1 MSKNIKANDKI
12 ANRSAF
18 RAEKNFCNNYK
29 IESLEPRFMMDAAI
43 DYVQFVDNYDQVGS
57 IVEMQL
63 DNLQSPDLSD
73 LGIEGGIQ
81 SIKDTIADLGSDAE
95 TALSSLYTQ
104 LTSKLQ
110 LLTEAQGVL
119 KDDQNNI
126 VSVDAQTLKNTL
138 NQLFVEDFEQ
148 LSALNIAY
156 ETTQNGF
163 KLTYSPEAELIALP
177 QVGLSIGGC
186 ISGVGAN
193 KNLGVS
199 AKLDVTFDLSD
210 ADGDGSVDSVEP
222 VSVAIRDVKALI
234 ENVGGTAKF
243 MNLSVSEIDDSDT
256 DLLLKYSSS
265 STEISS
271 AVHLEFN
278 VDTSSNDNF
287 PFAFLG
293 NIGVDKEEA
302 GAISV
307 SVPEMELKNDPR
319 FEIFSL
325 ENALSTIS
333 SSFTKIPFIRDFEFG
348 PEENKKRIA
357 EYVEDLQEY
366 WADVALAINGAM
378 NAIKNTSD
386 PDTYDYSLDLN
397 NVKSFFDIILPN
409 AQTSLLPFLD
419 TLKLEDANG
428 QEINF
433 LDSVTTS
440 LNAVNL
446 STTTPTSLY
455 LTLSPKIENIAESL
469 NFGLLELSGLDV
481 DCALSVKL
489 DVRVDANDNTLI
501 FDGFSL
507 DKFNLT
513 VSKEGIGDPLS
524 LGLFSAIVVNGNFKL
539 EVKYDSNNER
549 GLEADPTF
557 TVESLILKSGAVEV
571 AKLPQKENDVYR
583 FGYDSLTE
591 NWIVPDEIKAFA
603 SLSGETL
610 SHQVVAYLQ
619 SMQTAL
625 RKQLE
630 DNVKMDFLGGSVGAV
645 VDVID
650 KIDKVING
658 FENPADQTKNIKGLL
673 TIVDGSKYKAN
684 FSSVEEFVLVFNEAW
699 KKVFELKQDVSV
711 CDLYA
716 VDSIKSYKMNVEHC
730 QRPGCFGRQ
739 SRFLHLIDFLKPGS
753 RFPLL

>member
-1 MSKNIKANDKI
+1 MSKNIKTNDKI
-12 ANRSAF
+12 ANRFAF
-18 RAEKNFCNNYK
+18 KAKKNICNNYK

-43 DYVQFVDNYDQVGS
+43 DYVQFVDNYDQVDS

-81 SIKDTIADLGSDAE
+81 SIKDTLADLGSDAE
-95 TALSSLYTQ
+95 TVLSSLYTQ

-138 NQLFVEDFEQ
+138 NQLFIEDFEQ

-156 ETTQNGF
+156 EATQNGF

-177 QVGLSIGGC
+177 QVGLSIGGYV
-186 ISGVGAN
+186 SGVGAN

-210 ADGDGSVDSVEP
+210 ADGNGSVDSVEP

-234 ENVGGTAKF
+234 ENVSGSAKF

-265 STEISS
+265 STESSS
-271 AVHLEFN
+271 AVHLEFS
-278 VDTSSNDNF
+278 VDASSNDNF

-293 NIGVDKEEA
+293 NIGVDKEET

-307 SVPEMELKNDPR
+307 SVPEMQLKNDPQ

-325 ENALSTIS
+325 EKALNTIS
-333 SSFTKIPFIRDFEFG
+333 SSFSTIPFIRDFEFG
-348 PEENKKRIA
+348 PEENKKKIV
-357 EYVEDLQEY
+357 EYVENLQEY
-366 WADVALAINGAM
+366 WADVALAINGA
-378 NAIKNTSD
+378 IKNVENTSN
-386 PDTYDYSLDLN
+386 YSLDLN
-397 NVKSFFDIILPN
+397 NVKSFFDVILPN

-433 LDSVTTS
+433 LESVTTS

-455 LTLSPKIENIAESL
+455 LTLSPKIENIAGSL

-481 DCALSVKL
+481 DCAMSVKL
-489 DVRVDANDNTLI
+489 DVRVDANNNTLI

-513 VSKEGIGDPLS
+513 VSKEGIEDPLS
-524 LGLFSAIVVNGNFKL
+524 LGLFSATVVNGNFKL
-539 EVKYDSNNER
+539 EVKYDSNNGR

-630 DNVKMDFLGGSVGAV
+630 DNVKMDFLGGSVEKVA
-645 VDVID
+645 DVID
-650 KIDKVING
+650 KIDMVVNG
-658 FENPADQTKNIKGLL
+658 FEDSSNSANNVVGLFVVDKG
-673 TIVDGSKYKAN
+673 KYKAN
-684 FSSVEEFVLVFNEAW
+684 FSSVETFVEVFNNAW
-699 KKVFELKQDVSV
+699 KKVFKINDDVCSLSYV
-711 CDLYA
+711 GLVGDA
-716 VDSIKSYKMNVEHC
+716 PTVIDDVGNATDSIKN
-730 QRPGCFGRQ
+730 
-739 SRFLHLIDFLKPGS
+739 DFWTMQEFNK
-753 RFPLL
+753 RVA